1 MYAKIHMPKA
11 KNKQAKYV
19 DMCSG
24 PILRKMIVFTLPIM
38 FSGLFQLL
46 FNATDIIIVGKFAG
60 DNALAAVGSNTA
72 LINLMTNIFIGLSIG
87 ANVVAARYCGAKNFT
102 ELRKT
107 VHTAMLLS
115 VISGFALMAAGLCFA
130 EQILRLMSTPDSII
144 GMSAD
149 YLRIYFCG
157 MPFMMIYNFGNA
169 ILRAVGDTKRPLIYL
184 IAGGVLNVGLD
195 LLFVIPLNM
204 SAAGA
209 GLATAISQGLSAFL
223 MVRCLMREKEETG
236 LRLEPRLLK
245 IHKDKLA
252 MILKI
257 GLPAGFQGT
266 VFSLSNVVIQ
276 SSINLF
282 GETVIAG
289 NSAAASIEGFVYM
302 AMNSCYQSTLSFTSQ
317 NLGAGKYERI
327 NKILLCGLMCVV
339 SVWIILGLGVAMVF
353 SRPLLGIYTSGE
365 AAIDAGVQRM
375 TYVCGTYFLCG
386 IMDVMVGSLRGMG
399 YSVTPMIVSLL
410 GACGLRLVWLGTV
423 FQMEQYHTIDVVYLS
438 YPVSWVITIL
448 AHVVC
453 FFICRNKLK
462 KKQLRLQQQA

>member
-1 MYAKIHMPKA
+1 MRSAKFM
-11 KNKQAKYV
+11 
-19 DMCSG
+19 DMCNG

-46 FNATDIIIVGKFAG
+46 FNATDIIVIGKFAG

-72 LINLMTNIFIGLSIG
+72 LINLMTNLFIGLSIG
-87 ANVVAARYCGAKNFT
+87 ANVAAARYCGAKNIT
-102 ELRKT
+102 ELKKT

-115 VISGFALMAAGLCFA
+115 VISGLLLMVVGLCFA
-130 EQILRLMSTPDSII
+130 EQMLRLMQTPESII
-144 GMSAD
+144 GMASD

-169 ILRAVGDTKRPLIYL
+169 LLRAAGDTRRPLIYL
-184 IAGGVLNVGLD
+184 IIAGVANVGLD
-195 LLFVIPLNM
+195 LIFVILLNM
-204 SAAGA
+204 SAAGV
-209 GLATAISQGLSAFL
+209 GLATALSQCVSAAL
-223 MVRCLMREKEETG
+223 IIRCLMKEREDTG
-236 LRLEPRLLK
+236 LRLNLRKLR
-245 IHKDKLA
+245 IHKDKLFLI
-252 MILKI
+252 MKI

-282 GETVIAG
+282 GEAVIAG

-327 NKILLCGLMCVV
+327 NKILLSGLLCVV
-339 SVWIILGLGVAMVF
+339 TVWAVLGLGICMTVG
-353 SRPLLGIYTSGE
+353 RPLLSIYTSGE
-365 AAIDAGVQRM
+365 ASINAGLRRM
-375 TYVCGTYFLCG
+375 MYVCGTYFLCG

-399 YSVTPMIVSLL
+399 YSITPMIVSLL

-423 FQMEQYHTIDVVYLS
+423 FQIEQFHTPDTVYLS
-438 YPVSWVITIL
+438 YPVSWVITVA
-448 AHVVC
+448 AHVIC
-453 FFICRNKLK
+453 FFICT
-462 KKQLRLQQQA
+462 

>member
-1 MYAKIHMPKA
+1 MKS
-11 KNKQAKYV
+11 AKYV

-87 ANVVAARYCGAKNFT
+87 ANVVAARYCGAKNYT

-115 VISGFALMAAGLCFA
+115 VISGVILMAAGLCFA
-130 EQILRLMSTPDSII
+130 EQILGWMSTPDSII
-144 GMSAD
+144 GMAAD

-169 ILRAVGDTKRPLIYL
+169 LLRAAGDTRRPLIYL
-184 IAGGVLNVGLD
+184 ICGGVMNVILD
-195 LLFVIPLNM
+195 LVFVIVLGM
-204 SAAGA
+204 SAAGV
-209 GLATAISQGLSAFL
+209 GLATAISQGVSAAL
-223 MVRCLMREKEETG
+223 MIRCLVLEKEETG
-236 LRLEPRLLK
+236 LKLDFRQLR
-245 IHKDKLA
+245 IHRDKLL

-282 GETVIAG
+282 GEAVIAG

-327 NKILLCGLMCVV
+327 NKILLCGLLCVV
-339 SVWIILGLGVAMVF
+339 AVWAILGLGVAMTLG
-353 SRPLLGIYTSGE
+353 RPLLSIYTSGDE
-365 AAIDAGVQRM
+365 AISAGLHRM

-399 YSVTPMIVSLL
+399 YSVTPMVVSLL

-423 FQMEQYHTIDVVYLS
+423 FQMEQFHTPDTVYLS
-438 YPVSWVITIL
+438 YPVSWVITVA
-448 AHVVC
+448 AHVIC
-453 FFICRNKLK
+453 FFICRKKLK
-462 KKQLRLQQQA
+462 RKQQDSMAKQGL